1 MHLDVTRTGPDTQ
14 RGYQWAITFRDTSND
29 GDVANL
35 ISNPTGSTGEG
46 KVVHV
51 REMTKGA
58 SATGNQLWLSFA
70 PSASRNGAPITKYQ
84 VQWDTILPLSLPV
97 A

>member
-35 ISNPTGSTGEG
+35 ISNPTGLTGEG